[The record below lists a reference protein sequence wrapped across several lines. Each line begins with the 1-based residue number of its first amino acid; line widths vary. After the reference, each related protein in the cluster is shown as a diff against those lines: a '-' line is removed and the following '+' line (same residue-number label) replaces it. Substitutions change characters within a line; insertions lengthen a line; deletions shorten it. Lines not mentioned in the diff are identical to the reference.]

1 MKCLDTDFL
10 IAILRG
16 KPEARGKLRE
26 LDDEGRQATTIVNS
40 FELFYGAHRSRDKKG
55 SVQKVR
61 NLLERL
67 DVLPLSMEFS
77 ERAGENAAYLASQ
90 GESVDFRDAMIA
102 AVAVSNGLT
111 LVTNNK
117 NHFSRFRGLELE
129 SW

>member
-16 KPEARGKLRE
+16 KAEARDKLIE
-26 LDDEGRQATTIVNS
+26 LDEEGRQATTTINS
-40 FELFYGAHRSRDKKG
+40 FELFYGAYRSRDKKG
-55 SVQKVR
+55 SVRKVK

-67 DVLPLSMEFS
+67 DVLPLGMVSS
-77 ERAGENAAYLASQ
+77 EQAGESAARLASQ

-102 AVAVSNGLT
+102 AVALSNGLT
-111 LVTNNK
+111 LVSNNK
-117 NHFSRFRGLELE
+117 SHFSRFKGLELE

>member
-1 MKCLDTDFL
+1 MK
-10 IAILRG
+10 
-16 KPEARGKLRE
+16 
-26 LDDEGRQATTIVNS
+26 
-40 FELFYGAHRSRDKKG
+40 
-55 SVQKVR
+55 

-67 DVLPLSMEFS
+67 DVLPLSMESS
-77 ERAGENAAYLASQ
+77 ERAGENSAYLASQ

-117 NHFSRFRGLELE
+117 NHFSRFQDLELE

>member
-55 SVQKVR
+55 SVRKVR

-67 DVLPLSMEFS
+67 DVLPLSMESS
-77 ERAGENAAYLASQ
+77 ERAGENSAYLASQ
-90 GESVDFRDAMIA
+90 GESVDFRDATIA

-117 NHFSRFRGLELE
+117 NHFSRFRDLELE